1 MFDSLHEECGVF
13 GVFENQTTTV
23 AQTAYLALFA
33 LQHRG
38 QESCG
43 IAVNDDGVFRHHRG
57 DGLVPDVFSKEQLGA
72 LGAGNMAIGHVR
84 YSTTGGKNGGGAT
97 LTPEAAALLAAY
109 EEYCSELNT
118 YAKTLFTE
126 KFEQIL

>member
-57 DGLVPDVFSKEQLGA
+57 D
-72 LGAGNMAIGHVR
+72 
-84 YSTTGGKNGGGAT
+84 
-97 LTPEAAALLAAY
+97 
-109 EEYCSELNT
+109 
-118 YAKTLFTE
+118 
-126 KFEQIL
+126 